1 MENDRDERFVEVLQD
16 VVRAD
21 IAFRVNAS
29 IALHRLRMMVSGSPS
44 PEWDVAMDVVIRYRQ
59 SIIETLVALVFRG
72 RFGRNQE
79 EEASQ
84 VVLNLME
91 SRGELIGYDEDQ
103 YNRLEDVLEA
113 IIQPMRYYFVNDTY
127 VRSLREQ
134 LDGCNMGVPDVPEM
148 DGRP

>member
-1 MENDRDERFVEVLQD
+1 MEIDRDELFGEVLQD
-16 VVRAD
+16 VIRTD

-29 IALHRLRMMVSGSPS
+29 IALHRLRMMVRGSPS
-44 PEWDVAMDVVIRYRQ
+44 PEWDVAMDAVIRHRN
-59 SIIETLVALVFRG
+59 SIIETLAALVSRG

-91 SRGELIGYDEDQ
+91 SRGELVGYDEDQ
-103 YNRLEDVLEA
+103 YDRLGDVLEA
-113 IIQPMRYYFVNDTY
+113 IIQPMRYYSSGDAY
-127 VRSLREQ
+127 GRSLREQ
-134 LDGCNMGVPDVPEM
+134 LGGCNLGVSYVSEM